1 MEKVL
6 NNTKFEKIDKKIYD
20 FIIKYKSII
29 LITFF
34 VGVVVNAVD
43 VFTIKFGI
51 DSEAYAIEN
60 SPQIY
65 YDTQRYGSWILY
77 YLFPFARYHIISQLI
92 GIFALTLASL
102 LTVSRHNISNNAKL
116 LFMLLFVTYPNFAFL
131 QYFYFQSAY
140 NFIGLL
146 FTVIAYRLI
155 EKNNIVY
162 YITAVIL
169 LFIGISSYQA
179 NIAVYLTVMMV
190 NIILDFINNKDFQD
204 SIKKIIIETIFII
217 IPVSIYYIFIKITH
231 TGIDSYHNDFIG
243 YNQGFIKGIGF
254 ALTNIWRVLSSN
266 GFQGDHTAN
275 LLITII
281 VILSLLYYIKQY
293 RFFKENIKFICLVF
307 LFLLAIFSLNIV
319 FGSALPIRAKLSVA
333 YYPAFILLLIFILNE
348 NKKIHMIIVLLTILI
363 IGYHTTYIVQYQTS
377 YYIAYK
383 HDKVLANDLAN
394 KIYNK
399 YPEIYT
405 GKYKLTFTG
414 QINQQYKHPLIS
426 GKEVFNAS
434 FFLWDNGDSN
444 RILSFMK
451 LHGFPMEINLGI
463 ITEDMKKEIINMPS
477 YPNNDCIKL
486 IGDTVVVKLS
496 D

>member
-1 MEKVL
+1 MGKVIG
-6 NNTKFEKIDKKIYD
+6 NFNIDECSKTVYD
-20 FIIKYKSII
+20 FIIKYKTII

-34 VGVVVNAVD
+34 VGVAVNAVD
-43 VFTIKFGI
+43 VFTVKFGI

-92 GIFALTLASL
+92 GIFALTMAAL
-102 LTVSRHNISNNAKL
+102 LTISRHNISNNAKL

-146 FTVIAYRLI
+146 FTVIAYRLV
-155 EKNNIVY
+155 EKNNIVA
-162 YITAVIL
+162 YITAVVL
-169 LFIGISSYQA
+169 LFIGVSSYQA
-179 NIAVYLTVMMV
+179 NIAVYLTAMMI
-190 NIILDFINNKDFQD
+190 NTILDFINNKDFQD

-217 IPVSIYYIFIKITH
+217 IPVFIYYIFIKITH

-243 YNQGFIKGIGF
+243 YNQGFIKGIGY

-266 GFQGDHTAN
+266 GFQGEHTAN
-275 LLITII
+275 ILITVI
-281 VILSLLYYIKQY
+281 VILFLLYYIKQY

-333 YYPAFILLLIFILNE
+333 YYPAFIVLLIFILNK

-377 YYIAYK
+377 YYLLYK
-383 HDKVLANDLAN
+383 QDKVLANDLAG

-399 YPEIYT
+399 YPDVYY
-405 GKYKLTFTG
+405 GKHKITFTG
-414 QINQQYKHPLIS
+414 QINKQPKHPLIS
-426 GKEVFNAS
+426 GKDVFIAS
-434 FFLWDNGDSN
+434 FFSWDNGNSG
-444 RILSFMK
+444 RMLAFMK
-451 LHGFPMEINLGI
+451 LFGFPMDITLGK
-463 ITEDMKKEIINMPS
+463 ITDEMKKEIKKMPS
-477 YPNNDCIKL
+477 YPSNDCINL
-486 IGDTVVVKLS
+486 IDNTIIVKLS